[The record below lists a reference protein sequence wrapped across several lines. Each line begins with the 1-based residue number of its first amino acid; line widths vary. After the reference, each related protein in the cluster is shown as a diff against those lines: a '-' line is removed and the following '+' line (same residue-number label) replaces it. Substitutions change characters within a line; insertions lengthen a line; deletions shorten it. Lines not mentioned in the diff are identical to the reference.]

1 MAARACS
8 DGESCSFLVGADIW
22 YQTSIEDSRVQHA
35 LEVERIEK
43 ETQNKLGQLE
53 RRLRI
58 ELEGCKQELE
68 DERKGGDPRAEL
80 MRDIDTSTRTLRT
93 QAERRRK
100 RLYGEGLE
108 EEEDTG
114 QSAGGGQLE
123 PVGNKYKGEA
133 KQGENREQRQAS
145 SVPAAQRFGHGTAGL
160 GNRRRHKRLDQ
171 QKWVHAELSAPPATS
186 KTFKRYPIWPQW
198 PLMTS
203 SFHVYVPPIAAVVV

>member
-114 QSAGGGQLE
+114 QSAGGGSSNRWATNTRGKRSRGKTGSNDKHPAFRPHKDLDMELQDWVIEDDIKDLT
-123 PVGNKYKGEA
+123 NKSGSTQSSRHRQRPA
-133 KQGENREQRQAS
+133 K
-145 SVPAAQRFGHGTAGL
+145 
-160 GNRRRHKRLDQ
+160 
-171 QKWVHAELSAPPATS
+171 LSNGIRS
-186 KTFKRYPIWPQW
+186 GRNGR
-198 PLMTS
+198 
-203 SFHVYVPPIAAVVV
+203 